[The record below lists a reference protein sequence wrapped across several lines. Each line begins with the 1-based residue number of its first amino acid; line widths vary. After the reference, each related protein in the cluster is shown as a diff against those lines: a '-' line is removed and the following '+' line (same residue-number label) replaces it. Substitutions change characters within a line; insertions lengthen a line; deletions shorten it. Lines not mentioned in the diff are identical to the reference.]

1 MSFRIEGVEEIMISD
16 GHEDHY
22 QDSWESKLSTID
34 LFLTTVNAVLLIVLA
49 IVNRFNILKEQ
60 RNLFY
65 LMVLFLSYQIL
76 SYLVVLIISAL
87 VYLVLCIC
95 RKRHLAYSISKV
107 YSWLQSIVEFVIL
120 TYCAIEGIDWL
131 WSSRLSG
138 MTYHQIFFVCMILT
152 IAFKIARIFAA
163 FCHKSPAKKIH
174 MMYIGGQSYR
184 VRHDTENS
192 QRDSVIKMMAEL
204 KDSAMVKDDERVTVE
219 GLDLD
224 S

>member
-16 GHEDHY
+16 GHED
-22 QDSWESKLSTID
+22 QFQESWESKLAAVD

-49 IVNRFNILKEQ
+49 IVNRFKMLKEQ

-76 SYLVVLIISAL
+76 SYMVVLIISAL
-87 VYLVLCIC
+87 VYLVLWIC

-107 YSWLQSIVEFVIL
+107 YSWLQSVVEFGIL

-131 WSSRLSG
+131 LSSRLSG

-152 IAFKIARIFAA
+152 IAFKIARIVAA
-163 FCHKSPAKKIH
+163 FCHKSPPKKIH
-174 MMYIGGQSYR
+174 MMYIGGQAYR

-192 QRDSVIKMMAEL
+192 QRGSVIKMMAEL
-204 KDSAMVKDDERVTVE
+204 KDSKMVKDDERVTVE

>member
-22 QDSWESKLSTID
+22 QDSCESKLSTID

-49 IVNRFNILKEQ
+49 IVNRFEILKEQ

-131 WSSRLSG
+131 
-138 MTYHQIFFVCMILT
+138 
-152 IAFKIARIFAA
+152 
-163 FCHKSPAKKIH
+163 
-174 MMYIGGQSYR
+174 
-184 VRHDTENS
+184 
-192 QRDSVIKMMAEL
+192 
-204 KDSAMVKDDERVTVE
+204 
-219 GLDLD
+219 
-224 S
+224 